1 MFLFESQ
8 LQHFWMHFHSY
19 EAVIYYVTILHKW
32 QNTNARTKT
41 QVGVF
46 LFVSCVHLREH
57 RPEKLF
63 KPQQGEIRWFGL
75 ASPLTT
81 EKVTPTE
88 IFFGARRFDPPFIDQ
103 QKTKTF
109 FQCRGFQSL
118 RNSPDEGRPVLFQAV
133 KRCSSARQRRSRGLL
148 VDRSNAINPGTYTVS
163 HVPRTSINGYC

>member
-1 MFLFESQ
+1 MFLSESQ

-19 EAVIYYVTILHKW
+19 KTVIYCVTILHKW

-46 LFVSCVHLREH
+46 LCVLLCVHLREH
-57 RPEKLF
+57 RAEKLF

-88 IFFGARRFDPPFIDQ
+88 IFFGARRFDPPFMDLK
-103 QKTKTF
+103 KTKTF

-118 RNSPDEGRPVLFQAV
+118 RNSPNEGRPVLFQAME
-133 KRCSSARQRRSRGLL
+133 RRSSASQRCSRGLL
-148 VDRSNAINPGTYTVS
+148 VDRSQRY
-163 HVPRTSINGYC
+163 